1 MRYSRNRLVAGLIL
15 ILMSAWAWAGPVD
28 LNTADAETIARELN
42 GVGEARAQAIV
53 AWREAHG
60 AFRSAEELLEVDGIG
75 GEVHVAADV
84 EVDSLAEPHHV
95 VAVHPDRLGGVVKL
109 GLPDPQ

>member
-1 MRYSRNRLVAGLIL
+1 MNCYMDLVAKGLEGDVAL
-15 ILMSAWAWAGPVD
+15 LHVHG
-28 LNTADAETIARELN
+28 
-42 GVGEARAQAIV
+42 IV
-53 AWREAHG
+53 
-60 AFRSAEELLEVDGIG
+60 